1 MTQARRCTTC
11 RNSKKCGATDMH
23 RLKRA
28 DWIALR
34 LLYVLLAADPSA
46 SSLPDVRKTVD
57 YYEKKLRKRGDKKYA
72 RGKLLPVF
80 SLLNKEIA
88 NDDKT
93 FNNPEVKL
101 TRDMD
106 MIWKKDTHAGDST
119 VAIDDGRW
127 RPYGNNT

>member
-1 MTQARRCTTC
+1 MTLARPSTTC
-11 RNSKKCGATDMH
+11 RSSTSSGGTDMH

-46 SSLPDVRKTVD
+46 GSLPDVRKTVD
-57 YYEKKLRKRGDKKYA
+57 YYEKKLRKKGAKKYA
-72 RGKLLPVF
+72 RGNILPVF
-80 SLLNKEIA
+80 SLLNKELA
-88 NDDKT
+88 NDGKT
-93 FNNPEVKL
+93 FNNSEVKL

-127 RPYGNNT
+127 RLYGTNT